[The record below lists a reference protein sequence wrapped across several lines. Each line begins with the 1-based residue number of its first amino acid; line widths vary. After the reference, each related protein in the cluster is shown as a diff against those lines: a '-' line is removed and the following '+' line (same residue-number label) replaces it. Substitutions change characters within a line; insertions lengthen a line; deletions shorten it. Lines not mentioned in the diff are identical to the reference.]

1 MIFEVI
7 TEPVIADRLYG
18 GIMER
23 IAEEVAKMENE
34 KLDEE
39 GWDVIISGSILTI
52 LYFKA
57 WLKRSL
63 LNTSQ

>member
-1 MIFEVI
+1 MTVVSRTNVAGETVAQALAKLPKNKQMIFEVI

-39 GWDVIISGSILTI
+39 G
-52 LYFKA
+52 
-57 WLKRSL
+57 
-63 LNTSQ
+63 

>member
-34 KLDEE
+34 KLDQE
-39 GWDVIISGSILTI
+39 G
-52 LYFKA
+52 
-57 WLKRSL
+57 
-63 LNTSQ
+63 